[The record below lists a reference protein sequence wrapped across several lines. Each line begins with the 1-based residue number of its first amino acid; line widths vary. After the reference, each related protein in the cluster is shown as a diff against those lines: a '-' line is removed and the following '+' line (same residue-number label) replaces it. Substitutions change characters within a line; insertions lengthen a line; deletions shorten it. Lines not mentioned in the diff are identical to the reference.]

1 MTMSQ
6 DLVIYTIGHSDHST
20 RDLIAL
26 LKRHRIACVIDVRS
40 QPYSRWANQF
50 NRETLAYDLQ
60 EAGLDYQFLGDAIGG
75 RPDDPSLYGSDQ
87 ERPNYGRTEQTE
99 RYQAGIDQ
107 LLAFAGIQIAAM
119 MCSEGDHR
127 QCHRHMLITQTLLD
141 RDVQVR
147 HIQPDGT
154 IVPGERIPKQLSLF
168 G

>member
-1 MTMSQ
+1 MTMPQ
-6 DLVIYTIGHSDHST
+6 DLVIYTVGHSDHST
-20 RDLIAL
+20 HDLIAL
-26 LKRHRIACVIDVRS
+26 LKRHRIACVIDARS

-60 EAGLDYQFLGDAIGG
+60 EAGLAYRFLGDAIGG
-75 RPDDPSLYGSDQ
+75 RPDDPTLYDPGQ
-87 ERPNYGRTEQTE
+87 ERPNYGRMEQTAH
-99 RYQAGIDQ
+99 YQAGIDQ
-107 LLAFAGIQIAAM
+107 LIAFACAETVAL

-154 IVPGERIPKQLSLF
+154 IVQGERIPKQLSLF

>member
-1 MTMSQ
+1 MT
-6 DLVIYTIGHSDHST
+6 LYTIGHSDHT
-20 RDLIAL
+20 IPGFTEL
-26 LKRHRIACVIDVRS
+26 LRRYGITLVVDVRS

-75 RPDDPSLYGSDQ
+75 RPDDPSLYDSDQ
-87 ERPNYGRTEQTE
+87 ERPNYGRMEQTE

-107 LLAFAGIQIAAM
+107 LLAFAGTQIAAM

-141 RDVQVR
+141 RDIQVR

-168 G
+168 E

>member
-1 MTMSQ
+1 MSK
-6 DLVIYTIGHSDHST
+6 DSAIYTVGHSDHST
-20 RDLIAL
+20 HDLIVL

-50 NRETLAYDLQ
+50 NRETLVYDLQ
-60 EAGLDYQFLGDAIGG
+60 QAGLAYRFMGDAIGG
-75 RPDDPSLYGSDQ
+75 RPGDPTLYDPGQ
-87 ERPNYGRTEQTE
+87 ECPNYARMEQTA

-107 LLAFAGIQIAAM
+107 LLALARTETVAL

-147 HIQPDGT
+147 HIQPDGIT
-154 IVPGERIPKQLSLF
+154 VQGERIPKQLSLF
-168 G
+168 E